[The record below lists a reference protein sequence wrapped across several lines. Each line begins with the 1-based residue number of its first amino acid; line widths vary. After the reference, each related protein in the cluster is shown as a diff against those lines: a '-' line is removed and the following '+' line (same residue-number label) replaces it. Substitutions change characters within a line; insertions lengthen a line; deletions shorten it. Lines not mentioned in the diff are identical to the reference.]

1 MYRFLLTPRWLAF
14 HVLVLLIIPS
24 FVLLGRWQFGR
35 YEERS
40 GTSHQTAGNL
50 AAAPVPVE
58 RLTTPGGTVR
68 VQDKYRSVTATGT
81 FDAGAQLVV
90 RRRVQDGVVGFYVLT
105 PLTTASGTG
114 VLVNRGWVKAGA
126 TPDSLPEV
134 PPPVSG
140 EVTVTGRLR
149 PTETE
154 DSTGIRDRAGL
165 PKGQVLLINTEAIGR
180 GLPYRLLGG
189 YVDLIEQ
196 SPKATAAPVPLP
208 EPDIGEG
215 GGLNLAYGVQW
226 WLFIGIAIGGWILL
240 IRREAADLQ
249 AAAAGGVPG
258 KRSGDTGPSE
268 DGEPAGPSQ
277 STGPAQPA
285 ELAQSAEPAQPTEPA
300 QSTGPAQ
307 AAESTPSPEPARPT
321 ELAQSAEP
329 VRPAEPTLPAEPG
342 TPSSSGRSSQSE
354 ESEESPRS
362 EESAEPVRSA
372 KRAGT

>member
-1 MYRFLLTPRWLAF
+1 MPNLECVYRFLLTPRWLAF

-154 DSTGIRDRAGL
+154 DSTGIRDREGL

-196 SPKATAAPVPLP
+196 SPKATVAPAPLP

-226 WLFIGIAIGGWILL
+226 WLFIGIAIGGWIML

-249 AAAAGGVPG
+249 AAAAGAVPG
-258 KRSGDTGPSE
+258 RRSGDAEPSE
-268 DGEPAGPSQ
+268 GDEPAGPSQ
-277 STGPAQPA
+277 STGPAEPAESTPSPESARPA
-285 ELAQSAEPAQPTEPA
+285 ELAQSPESVQPAEPA
-300 QSTGPAQ
+300 QSTGP
-307 AAESTPSPEPARPT
+307 
-321 ELAQSAEP
+321 
-329 VRPAEPTLPAEPG
+329 VRPAEPTRPADPG
-342 TPSSSGRSSQSE
+342 TPPPSGRPSQPE
-354 ESEESPRS
+354 ESEES
-362 EESAEPVRSA
+362 ARSA
-372 KRAGT
+372 KRAGA

>member
-1 MYRFLLTPRWLAF
+1 VPNLECVYRFLLTPRWLAF

-40 GTSHQTAGNL
+40 GTTRQATENL

-105 PLTTASGTG
+105 PLTMASGAG

-126 TPDSLPEV
+126 TPDALPEV

-154 DSTGIRDRAGL
+154 DSSGIRDRKGL
-165 PKGQVLLINTEAIGR
+165 PRGQILLINTEAIGR

-189 YVDLIEQ
+189 YVELTEQ
-196 SPKATAAPVPLP
+196 SPRAATAPAPLP
-208 EPDIGEG
+208 EPDVGEG

-249 AAAAGGVPG
+249 AAAAGAVPG
-258 KRSGDTGPSE
+258 ERSGDTEPSE
-268 DGEPAGPSQ
+268 DGEPAGSAGPSQ
-277 STGPAQPA
+277 A
-285 ELAQSAEPAQPTEPA
+285 EESTEPA
-300 QSTGPAQ
+300 QS
-307 AAESTPSPEPARPT
+307 
-321 ELAQSAEP
+321 
-329 VRPAEPTLPAEPG
+329 
-342 TPSSSGRSSQSE
+342 
-354 ESEESPRS
+354 
-362 EESAEPVRSA
+362 A
-372 KRAGT
+372 KRPGA

>member
-1 MYRFLLTPRWLAF
+1 MPNLECVYRFLLTPRWLAF

-40 GTSHQTAGNL
+40 GTSHQTSDNL

-58 RLTTPGGTVR
+58 SLTTPGGTVR
-68 VQDKYRSVTATGT
+68 VQDKYRTVTATGT

-90 RRRVQDGVVGFYVLT
+90 RRRIQDSQVGFYVLT
-105 PLTTASGTG
+105 PLTMANGVG

-126 TPDSLPEV
+126 TPDASPEV
-134 PPPVSG
+134 PPPTPG

-154 DSTGIRDRAGL
+154 DSTGIRNRAGL
-165 PKGQVLLINTEAIGR
+165 PKGQVLLINTETVGR
-180 GLPYRLLGG
+180 GLPYKLLGG

-196 SPKATAAPVPLP
+196 SPKATAAPAPLP

-226 WLFIGIAIGGWILL
+226 WLFIGIAIGGWIML

-249 AAAAGGVPG
+249 AAAAGS
-258 KRSGDTGPSE
+258 KTAERAGDA
-268 DGEPAGPSQ
+268 EPAGN
-277 STGPAQPA
+277 
-285 ELAQSAEPAQPTEPA
+285 TEAP
-300 QSTGPAQ
+300 QR
-307 AAESTPSPEPARPT
+307 PSPHGRRTRAVGRIH
-321 ELAQSAEP
+321 P
-329 VRPAEPTLPAEPG
+329 VDGTLTA
-342 TPSSSGRSSQSE
+342 GRT
-354 ESEESPRS
+354 RTTG
-362 EESAEPVRSA
+362 
-372 KRAGT
+372 RADR